1 MAKCDKCNN
10 EVDETGMRCGA
21 CRAGETVKHTPLPWV
36 QDKSGVAR
44 LKDQAQIIIDNED
57 WNEDWVAIGYNDDDG
72 FAGVIALCH
81 PLNAAYIVRA
91 CNSHADLLAACK
103 LAREVLKR
111 TLATRSNAI
120 LRIRTDGESFGGNP
134 DRQLQKAIEQATP

>member
-10 EVDETGMRCGA
+10 EVNETGMRCGA

-103 LAREVLKR
+103 LGIQFV
-111 TLATRSNAI
+111 
-120 LRIRTDGESFGGNP
+120 ESLP
-134 DRQLQKAIEQATP
+134 IPITSLQKENYSVFYSALQRAIEKAEAI